1 MKKHREPR
9 SGRLDPGLSMISFI
23 LLDYKSLMSILDCIS
38 LFERDEQVKLHFFP
52 LFLTEDMILNF

>member
-9 SGRLDPGLSMISFI
+9 SGRLDPVLSMILFL
-23 LLDYKSLMSILDCIS
+23 LLDYKLLMSVFDCIS
-38 LFERDEQVKLHFFP
+38 LFKRDEQVKLHFSP